1 MYAFNG
7 EGSKTRTDCRFV
19 LHFTT
24 SSGYWFFFFVCLEFC
39 GGPDKSS
46 VTFFFILM
54 FAVISCPSVWNFCSA
69 GACFF
74 HEFFFALNWV
84 LFYQITYS
92 IIQKNISCMR
102 VKFDLLVEES
112 WWKIL
117 FFQRQ
122 SSHFKNCNNRCQTQ
136 ALKSDEK
143 YIARCPILQD
153 STIWLTIS
161 NNNNILYRE
170 IIYYLSD

>member
-1 MYAFNG
+1 MF
-7 EGSKTRTDCRFV
+7 R
-19 LHFTT
+19 
-24 SSGYWFFFFVCLEFC
+24 
-39 GGPDKSS
+39 
-46 VTFFFILM
+46 ILWWPWQI
-54 FAVISCPSVWNFCSA
+54 VSDI
-69 GACFF
+69 FF
-74 HEFFFALNWV
+74 HIDVCCYLLSFCLKFLFCRCLFFPWIFFALNWV

-136 ALKSDEK
+136 TLKSDKK
-143 YIARCPILQD
+143 YIAPYYFPLPANQILHGRKKW
-153 STIWLTIS
+153 SFELS
-161 NNNNILYRE
+161 NK
-170 IIYYLSD
+170 

>member
-19 LHFTT
+19 LHFTS

-46 VTFFFILM
+46 VTFFFHIDVCCYLL
-54 FAVISCPSVWNFCSA
+54 SFCLKFLF
-69 GACFF
+69 CRCLFF
-74 HEFFFALNWV
+74 PWIFFALNWV

-112 WWKIL
+112 WGKIL

-136 ALKSDEK
+136 ALKSDK
-143 YIARCPILQD
+143 KRKKVGTRSHWNFSVI
-153 STIWLTIS
+153 
-161 NNNNILYRE
+161 
-170 IIYYLSD
+170 

>member
-1 MYAFNG
+1 MYSFNG

-19 LHFTT
+19 LHFTS

-54 FAVISCPSVWNFCSA
+54 FAVISCPSVWNFCFA
-69 GACFF
+69 GVCFF
-74 HEFFFALNWV
+74 HEVFFALNWV
-84 LFYQITYS
+84 CYFNEITYS
-92 IIQKNISCMR
+92 IIQKNIFCMP
-102 VKFDLLVEES
+102 VKSNLLVVEES
-112 WWKIL
+112 CGKIL

-136 ALKSDEK
+136 ALKV
-143 YIARCPILQD
+143 
-153 STIWLTIS
+153 W
-161 NNNNILYRE
+161 
-170 IIYYLSD
+170 